1 MLKIELCIGCG
12 VCAPTCPFEA
22 IRVEDNR
29 NRRILFY
36 PEKCGNCNL
45 ECNESCPT
53 KALQGFPSKEILEFE
68 LAQCAVCGKKIQYPA
83 KEAEYLAKRLMKIG
97 ENAELPFLCDECKR
111 DRLSLASNHYKGYML

>member
-1 MLKIELCIGCG
+1 VLKIELCIGCG
-12 VCAPTCPFEA
+12 VCASTCPFEA

-36 PEKCGNCNL
+36 PEKCGNCNF

-53 KALQGFPSKEILEFE
+53 KALQGLPSKEILEFE
-68 LAQCAVCGKKIQYPA
+68 FAQCAVCGKKLQYPS
-83 KEAEYLAKRLMKIG
+83 KEAEYLAKKLMKIG
-97 ENAELPFLCDECKR
+97 ESAELAFLCDECKR